1 MKTEGSNSGSHA
13 YVDSGV
19 KKQSIGG
26 GGKTGW
32 GTGLDWEIGTGRCP
46 EGQMADA
53 GRALVPGPGQDTAEI
68 PREELAVW
76 ALV

>member
-1 MKTEGSNSGSHA
+1 MKTEGSNLESHA
-13 YVDSGV
+13 HVDSGV
-19 KKQSIGG
+19 KEQRRSE
-26 GGKTGW
+26 
-32 GTGLDWEIGTGRCP
+32 GTGRGPVPDWQIGTGRCP

-68 PREELAVW
+68 TREELEVW